1 MQPIRKKALNTVK
14 EAAKKFITSEE
25 KSENKQKAL
34 SLIKQGKLIELAIQ
48 QNTDL
53 TWKSYAL
60 NLKKGTLKFI
70 TNATIDCLPTNV
82 NLVQWGKRMSDKC
95 PQCGARQTLAH
106 TLNNCKTSLEQGRW
120 TFRHDSIIKYI
131 DKCLDKS
138 KYEVYVDLDGSKF
151 SENSTIPP
159 QYIVTTERPDIVIID
174 KKTKEINIYELTCP
188 FETNI
193 DKAHAAK
200 IDKYNHFRSDIEDF
214 SVNVEAFEIG
224 SRGYV
229 TPDNRKRI
237 KQLQKYCKTTTK
249 IKKFIE
255 NLSAISVNCSYF
267 IFLCRNDKSWPNPP
281 LLSQAFR

>member
-1 MQPIRKKALNTVK
+1 M
-14 EAAKKFITSEE
+14 
-25 KSENKQKAL
+25 
-34 SLIKQGKLIELAIQ
+34 IKQGKLIELAIQ

-95 PQCGARQTLAH
+95 PHCGARKTLAH
-106 TLNNCKTSLEQGRW
+106 TLNNCKTSLKQGRW

-159 QYIVTTERPDIVIID
+159 QYIVTTKRPDIVIID
-174 KKTKEINIYELTCP
+174 KKPKN
-188 FETNI
+188 
-193 DKAHAAK
+193 
-200 IDKYNHFRSDIEDF
+200 
-214 SVNVEAFEIG
+214 
-224 SRGYV
+224 
-229 TPDNRKRI
+229 
-237 KQLQKYCKTTTK
+237 
-249 IKKFIE
+249 
-255 NLSAISVNCSYF
+255 
-267 IFLCRNDKSWPNPP
+267 
-281 LLSQAFR
+281 